1 MNSTHLLILGG
12 YGNAGLALAR
22 LLLAHTDAVIT
33 LAGRNLE
40 KAQQAAAR
48 LEAEHP
54 GGRVH
59 CAQADAADP
68 PSLRRAFD
76 GITMVVVASSTA
88 QHAGNVVRTALAA
101 GIDYLDIQYSTA
113 KTRLLQSLAEE
124 IRRAG
129 RCFLTDGG
137 FHPGLP
143 AAMVRFA
150 AAQFDRLETAN
161 IGSVIQIDW
170 RRLDLSPSI
179 MEEFVREFLD
189 FQTLHFKDGRWQ
201 TMSALAMMIPRYM
214 YFGPPF
220 GRRYCLP
227 MFLEEMRSLPGLYP
241 TLRETGFFVGGF
253 NWFVDWFLS
262 PILLVG
268 LKMFP
273 RKGLRPLSRLM
284 FWGLKAFSRPP
295 YGTWLKLEAT
305 GVRKGAPQAAEMTIA
320 HADGYAL
327 TAIPVAACLKQYLDG
342 SIRQPGLWFQAHLV
356 EPQRF
361 FRDMQRMGASIALRG
376 LELEGA

>member
-1 MNSTHLLILGG
+1 MSFPHLLILGG
-12 YGNAGLALAR
+12 YGNTGLSIAR
-22 LLLAHTDAVIT
+22 LLLAHTNAVIT

-48 LEAEHP
+48 LATEHP
-54 GGRVH
+54 DSRVH
-59 CAQADAADP
+59 SARADAADAQ
-68 PSLRRAFD
+68 SLRRAFD
-76 GITMVVVASSTA
+76 GMAMVIIASSTA
-88 QHAGNVVRTALAA
+88 QHAENVARTALEA

-113 KTRLLQSLAEE
+113 KMRLLQSLAEE
-124 IRRAG
+124 IRQAG
-129 RCFLTDGG
+129 CCFITDGG

-150 AAQFDRLETAN
+150 ATQFDRIESAN

-170 RRLDLSPSI
+170 RRLGLSPATL
-179 MEEFVREFLD
+179 EEFVAEFRD

-201 TMSALAMMIPRYM
+201 TTGALAMMIPRYM
-214 YFGPPF
+214 RFGPPF
-220 GRRYCLP
+220 GRRYCMP
-227 MFLEEMRSLPGLYP
+227 MFLEEMRSLPEQYP

-262 PILLVG
+262 PIILLG

-273 RKGLRPLSRLM
+273 QKGLQPLARLM
-284 FWGLKAFSRPP
+284 YWGLKAFSRPP
-295 YGTWLKLEAT
+295 YGTLLKLEAT
-305 GVRKGAPQAAEMTIA
+305 GIRKGTPHTAEMTIA
-320 HADGYAL
+320 HADGYLL

-342 SIRQPGLWFQAHLV
+342 SIRKPGLWFQAHLV
-356 EPQRF
+356 EPARF

-376 LELEGA
+376 LEMEG